1 MNKEE
6 IEALSY
12 GIDQHIPNYTDRN
25 TINTESELFF
35 QNVLNDISNIP
46 DETLTNIKTKLRS
59 SCEKY
64 YNKKT
69 PYKYKKVIS
78 DLSKNSSI
86 FKKKQ
91 DKRRAVGVAIMNRTK
106 YLDKCYTILDSNQ
119 FTKRDQDPTC
129 YMENKVQGTL
139 RKVKS
144 TMPQTFYSKLYPSG
158 SCPGKFYGTAKMHK
172 LLTNNV
178 DDLPLRPMI

>member
-1 MNKEE
+1 M
-6 IEALSY
+6 
-12 GIDQHIPNYTDRN
+12 RN
-25 TINTESELFF
+25 TITKKH
-35 QNVLNDISNIP
+35 
-46 DETLTNIKTKLRS
+46 LTNIKKS
-59 SCEKY
+59 SQICQRTAAFK
-64 YNKKT
+64 
-69 PYKYKKVIS
+69 
-78 DLSKNSSI
+78 
-86 FKKKQ
+86 KKKQ

-178 DDLPLRPMI
+178 DDLPLRPII